1 MGLLVIVV
9 LIVGLYFSIILKE
22 NKKFSL
28 ENQKNKKTI
37 NELYIRINHITD
49 KNKLLEQSNKKLTQ
63 ENEIKKMKIQNE
75 LKLKEMEVLKQ
86 QKILDM
92 EIKKEL
98 SNYKI
103 NQTMID
109 IFDEYTEKKL
119 NDDIDYF
126 SSKKRPS
133 LKSAEYIRK
142 IKEEYKQFEK
152 ENRELKLILSQF
164 ISDEEV
170 IEKEESTFNT
180 EEKAYKYGKISKEK
194 WQELTYIEKLD
205 LVLEKY
211 KNSWKDKLNIGLEF
225 ERYCGYTFEKTG
237 FKVKYW
243 GILNGKKDG
252 GIDLIAKKKE
262 KTLYIQCKYWG
273 NSKTIRENTIS
284 QLFGSSLKM
293 AIDDGETYETFIKK
307 VKSKKIE
314 MMLLTKTEL
323 SSEAKEFCKKLD
335 ITYFENIEIKDYPRV
350 KLVEGTEKIFY
361 IPTDLQ
367 YDNIIFNSTNKE
379 YKRVTTCKE
388 ADHLGYRHCFKWR
401 GNMQS

>member
-1 MGLLVIVV
+1 MGFLIIVV
-9 LIVGLYFSIILKE
+9 LIVGVYFSIILKE
-22 NKKFSL
+22 NKNFSL

-37 NELYIRINHITD
+37 NELYNRIRYITD
-49 KNKLLEQSNKKLTQ
+49 RNKLLEESN
-63 ENEIKKMKIQNE
+63 ENLIKEDEIKRIKVQND
-75 LKLKEMEVLKQ
+75 LKLKEIEALNQ
-86 QKILDM
+86 QKLLDM
-92 EIKKEL
+92 KIKKEL
-98 SNYKI
+98 SNYKL

-109 IFDEYTEKKL
+109 IFEEYTEKKL
-119 NDDIDYF
+119 NYAMNYF
-126 SSKKRPS
+126 SLKKRPS
-133 LKSAEYIRK
+133 LKSAEYIRE
-142 IKEEYKQFEK
+142 IKEEYKQLEK

-164 ISDEEV
+164 VSDEELTG
-170 IEKEESTFNT
+170 KEESTFDT

-194 WQELTYIEKLD
+194 WQKLTYIEKLD
-205 LVLEKY
+205 LILEKY
-211 KNSWKDKLNIGLEF
+211 KSSWKDKLNIGLEF
-225 ERYCGYTFEKTG
+225 ERYCGYIFEKTG

-262 KTLYIQCKYWG
+262 KILYIQCKYWG

-284 QLFGSSLKM
+284 QLFGASLKM

-323 SSEAKEFCKKLD
+323 SKEAKEFCKKLD
-335 ITYFENIEIKDYPRV
+335 IVYFENIKIEDYPRV

-379 YKRVTTCKE
+379 YKRVISCKE
-388 ADHLGYRHCFKWR
+388 ADNLGYRHCFKWR
-401 GNMQS
+401 GNI